1 MTEHEFLT
9 PAQAAKAF
17 GVTTKTITKWANAGK
32 LNVHRTLGNHR
43 RFKRSEIEAVINPPA
58 PDEVE

>member
-1 MTEHEFLT
+1 VSKHEFLT
-9 PAQAAKAF
+9 PAEAAKAF

-43 RFKRSEIEAVINPPA
+43 RFSRAEIDAVLNPPT
-58 PDEVE
+58 PDEGE